1 MSEEMTF
8 WFGAAAMV
16 AVALLM
22 LLPPLLGR
30 SREIGVAR
38 REANLAIFQQRMEEL
53 KQDLE
58 GGAISEADF
67 GQAEADLKRELLTDL
82 EGDEEQ
88 AESDSGVGRIGAVV
102 VLVVLPL
109 ITFGV
114 YSQIGSPDAINVKAA
129 SQQAEAE
136 QGKIAF
142 EQAVAQLE
150 QKLEREPKNVEGWS
164 MLAKSY
170 RYLGRDDQIVALYE
184 RALIHFAEHPDP
196 QLLLEYGEALADA
209 QQGSW
214 SGKPLQQLQRAL
226 EIDPDHSDTLW
237 FSGHIHFE
245 MGKYGEA
252 LGFWR
257 RLARL
262 APREDRE
269 IVAMINQAAAK
280 AQQKLGLEQTPLIEL
295 SLPAGASLTVAVSLD
310 KTLHSAVSPQDTVF
324 VYAKAAGRGGPPL
337 AAQRI
342 TVADLPATVRLNDSM
357 AMMPGNTLSSV
368 DQVIVGAKITKS
380 GVATGGSG
388 DLVGTV
394 ASSSSATETVQLIIN
409 EKVQ

>member
-1 MSEEMTF
+1 MSEEMMF
-8 WFGAAAMV
+8 WVGAAVMV

-58 GGAISEADF
+58 SGAVSEADF
-67 GQAEADLKRELLTDL
+67 GQAEADLKRELLADL

-88 AESDSGVGRIGAVV
+88 AESDSGIGRTGAAV
-102 VLVVLPL
+102 VLVAVPL
-109 ITFGV
+109 IAFGV

-129 SQQAEAE
+129 SQQAQAE

-142 EQAVAQLE
+142 AQAVAQLE

-170 RYLGRDDQIVALYE
+170 RYLGRNDQIVALYE
-184 RALIHFAEHPDP
+184 RALIHFADRPDP

-209 QQGSW
+209 QQGGW
-214 SGKPLQQLQRAL
+214 LGKPLQQLQRAL
-226 EIDPDHSDTLW
+226 EIDPNHADTLW
-237 FSGHIHFE
+237 FSGHVHFDL
-245 MGKYGEA
+245 GRYQEA
-252 LGFWR
+252 LGYWE
-257 RLARL
+257 RLAKI
-262 APREDRE
+262 APREDHE
-269 IVAMINQAAAK
+269 IIQMINQAAAK
-280 AQQKLGLEQTPLIEL
+280 AQQKLGVAVKPLVEL
-295 SLPAGASLTVAVSLD
+295 VAPSGASLTVAVSLD
-310 KTLHSAVSPQDTVF
+310 PMLSGEVAPEDVVF
-324 VYAKAAGRGGPPL
+324 VYAKAAARGGPPL
-337 AAQRI
+337 AAQRL
-342 TVADLPATVRLNDSM
+342 TVRDLPATVRLDDTM
-357 AMMPGNTLSSV
+357 AMMPDNTLSSV
-368 DQVIVGAKITKS
+368 EQVVVGAKISKS

-394 ASSSSATETVQLIIN
+394 DSSSTNPDTIQLVIN
-409 EKVQ
+409 NKIQ

>member
-1 MSEEMTF
+1 MSEEMMF
-8 WFGAAAMV
+8 WVGAAVMV

-58 GGAISEADF
+58 SGAVSEADF
-67 GQAEADLKRELLTDL
+67 GQAEADLKRELLADL

-88 AESDSGVGRIGAVV
+88 AESDSGIGRTGAAV
-102 VLVVLPL
+102 VLVAVPL
-109 ITFGV
+109 IAFGV

-129 SQQAEAE
+129 SQQAQAE

-170 RYLGRDDQIVALYE
+170 RYLGRNDQIVALYE
-184 RALIHFAEHPDP
+184 RALIHFADRPDP

-209 QQGSW
+209 QQGGW
-214 SGKPLQQLQRAL
+214 LGKPLQQLQRAL
-226 EIDPDHSDTLW
+226 EIDPNHADTLW
-237 FSGHIHFE
+237 FSGHVHFDL
-245 MGKYGEA
+245 GRYQEA
-252 LGFWR
+252 LGYWE
-257 RLARL
+257 RLAKI
-262 APREDRE
+262 APREDHE
-269 IVAMINQAAAK
+269 IIQMINQAAAK
-280 AQQKLGLEQTPLIEL
+280 AQQKLGVAVKPLVEL
-295 SLPAGASLTVAVSLD
+295 VAPSGASLTVAVSLD
-310 KTLHSAVSPQDTVF
+310 PMLSGEVAPEDVVF
-324 VYAKAAGRGGPPL
+324 VYAKAAARGGPPL
-337 AAQRI
+337 AAQRL
-342 TVADLPATVRLNDSM
+342 TVRDLPATVRLDDTM
-357 AMMPGNTLSSV
+357 AMMPDNTLSSV
-368 DQVIVGAKITKS
+368 EQVVVGAKISKS

-394 ASSSSATETVQLIIN
+394 DSSSTNPDTIQLVIN
-409 EKVQ
+409 NKIQ